1 MKKDKDPNLVVDEL
15 LQLILEEIDIGI
27 HVVNHEGKTIVYN
40 RKMMEIEMM
49 NEEDVL
55 HKNLLDVFTFQNNQS
70 STLLEALQKG
80 KIRKNIKQSYFNNR
94 GKEVTTIND
103 TYPIMKDNKI
113 VGAIEMVRDVTELK
127 QSVQDGIMQNR
138 NTRYTFEQLIGESP
152 SFKIIIDDAKR
163 SARTSSSVLLIG
175 ETGTGK
181 ELFAQSI
188 HNASHRSTK
197 PFISQNC
204 AALPETLI
212 ESILFGTKKGAFT
225 GAIDKPG
232 LFEEANGG
240 TLLLDEINSLSP
252 NLQAKLLRVL
262 QDRKVRRIGDMTEK
276 ELDVRIIATI
286 NEDPIEA
293 IANNHLRKDLYY
305 RLSVVSL
312 FLPPLRERKEDI
324 LLLANFFIQ
333 KYNRLFGL
341 TVTKLDDHVAQFFL
355 QHNWPGNIRELEHMI
370 EGAMNLVE
378 NETTITSFHLP
389 TRFFNEVS
397 SMNNNLTK
405 PLEKLQAKKTNNE
418 NQDDHFNLKS
428 TLLDKE
434 KQHILTVLSEQN
446 GNITKAAKILGIS
459 RQNLQYRIRKFNIT
473 NEK

>member
-1 MKKDKDPNLVVDEL
+1 MKNDKQNFLAVDEL

-27 HVVNHEGKTIVYN
+27 HVVDQEANTMVYN

-55 HKNLLDVFTFQNNQS
+55 HKNLLDVFTFQQNQS

-80 KIRKNIKQSYFNNR
+80 KVRKNIKQSYFNNK

-103 TYPIMKDNKI
+103 TYPIMKENKI
-113 VGAIEMVRDVTELK
+113 IGAIEMVRDVTEFK
-127 QSVQDGIMQNR
+127 QSVQEGILQNR
-138 NTRYTFEQLIGESP
+138 NTRYTFEQLIGTSGA
-152 SFKIIIDDAKR
+152 FKSIIEDAKR
-163 SARTSSSVLLIG
+163 SAKTSSSVLIVG

-188 HNASHRSTK
+188 HNASKRATK

-204 AALPETLI
+204 AALPESLI

-252 NLQAKLLRVL
+252 NLQAKLLRVI
-262 QDRKVRRIGDMTEK
+262 QERKVRRIGEINEK

-312 FLPPLRERKEDI
+312 FLPPLRERFDDI

-333 KYNRLFGL
+333 KYNRLFGHQ
-341 TVTKLDDHVAQFFL
+341 VTNLDENVANFFL
-355 QHNWPGNIRELEHMI
+355 NHNWPGNIRELEHMI

-378 NETTITSFHLP
+378 NETTISTTHLP
-389 TRFFNEVS
+389 SRFFNEKRTTIS
-397 SMNNNLTK
+397 APTTQQNREIKLHQSESTD
-405 PLEKLQAKKTNNE
+405 EKS
-418 NQDDHFNLKS
+418 NLKN
-428 TLLDKE
+428 TLLNKE
-434 KQHILTVLSEQN
+434 KQHIINVLNDHN
-446 GNITKAAKILGIS
+446 GNITQAAKKLGIS
-459 RQNLQYRIRKFNIT
+459 RQNLQYRIRKFNLL
-473 NEK
+473 ND

>member
-1 MKKDKDPNLVVDEL
+1 MKNDKGSFLVADEL

-27 HVVNHEGKTIVYN
+27 HVVNQEGKTIVYN

-55 HKNLLDVFTFQNNQS
+55 HKNLLDVFTFQKNQS

-80 KIRKNIKQSYFNNR
+80 KIRKNIKQSYFNNK

-113 VGAIEMVRDVTELK
+113 IGAIEMVRDVTELK

-138 NTRYTFEQLIGESP
+138 NTRYTFEQLIGDSQ
-152 SFKIIIDDAKR
+152 SFKMAIEDAKR
-163 SARTSSSVLLIG
+163 SARTSSSILLIG

-262 QDRKVRRIGDMTEK
+262 QDRKVRRIGDTTEK

-312 FLPPLRERKEDI
+312 FLPSLRERKDDI

-333 KYNRLFGL
+333 KYNRLFGH
-341 TVTKLDDHVAQFFL
+341 TVTKLDDQVAHFFL

-378 NETTITSFHLP
+378 NETTITPFHLP
-389 TRFFNEVS
+389 TRFFNEMS
-397 SMNNNLTK
+397 SMNN
-405 PLEKLQAKKTNNE
+405 KLIKV
-418 NQDDHFNLKS
+418 QDTDQIFKSNTDIQNDHFNLKS
-428 TLLDKE
+428 TLLNKE

-459 RQNLQYRIRKFNIT
+459 RQNLQYRIRKFNLS
-473 NEK
+473 NEN